1 MTLTL
6 AERVARTRLGPPSSW
21 LRRNGAVVFVYLLV
35 VVLYA
40 VAASISP
47 AFGRPENLAEILR
60 QSIALGVVTIG
71 QVYVLLGGGI
81 DMSVGMTARVV
92 GLGVAVTMGATTI
105 PPILVIVL
113 GLAVGAAIGLLNG
126 VLITRIGATPF
137 IVTLGMLGVLS
148 GVALAIT
155 DGPTDVVPDFFFTMY
170 DAAIGPVP
178 IAVLVFLLIWAAAW
192 FVLNRTTYGRN
203 VYAVGG
209 SADVARLSAINV
221 HRTRTL
227 TYVISGVCAAAA
239 GIFLLSRSGVGDP
252 GLGQGL
258 EFSSI
263 VAAAIG
269 GISLYG
275 GRGSI
280 VGAFGAVLLVTMS
293 SNIFDFLH
301 VNGYFQQL
309 VLGAI
314 VLVGVSVYRTRG
326 RQ

>member
-1 MTLTL
+1 M
-6 AERVARTRLGPPSSW
+6 LG
-21 LRRNGAVVFVYLLV
+21 L
-35 VVLYA
+35 
-40 VAASISP
+40 
-47 AFGRPENLAEILR
+47 
-60 QSIALGVVTIG
+60 VTIG

-81 DMSVGMTARVV
+81 DMSVGMSARVV

-105 PPILVIVL
+105 PPFLVIIL
-113 GLAVGAAIGLLNG
+113 GLAMGALIGLING
-126 VLITRIGATPF
+126 VLITRIGAAPF
-137 IVTLGMLGVLS
+137 IVTLGMMGVLT

-155 DGPTDVVPDFFFTMY
+155 DGPTDVVPDFFFTAY
-170 DAAIGPVP
+170 DAALGPVP
-178 IAVLVFLLIWAAAW
+178 VAVLVMLVIWAVSW
-192 FVLNRTTYGRN
+192 FVLNRTSYGRN

-209 SADVARLSAINV
+209 SPDVARLSAIGV
-221 HRTRTL
+221 HKTRTL

-252 GLGQGL
+252 SLGQGL
-258 EFSSI
+258 EFNSI

-269 GISLYG
+269 GVSLYG

-309 VLGAI
+309 VLGLI
-314 VLVGVSVYRTRG
+314 VLISVSVYRTRA
-326 RQ
+326 RR